1 MNNLLNVALLF
12 GLSISTTYAQD
23 KQWQMELVFKG
34 EVSPEKFENEVPEFA
49 KEFYE
54 PFLKGKMAYRNVE
67 ILTDADYSSTVVNQ
81 KAHAILNRKLAKTYS
96 YSVGDD
102 IVTAEAYNPAYKIVS
117 AKLGESEG
125 PYVQLQDMGEIE
137 SIAGITCKKA
147 KLLIK
152 NHADSAVATV
162 WYSEAVP
169 TYYLTAFSFINDLP
183 GGVLKLSLGENN
195 DLGFETTKVTNVSSA
210 ADFELPKNAK
220 VIDISGEGN
229 TSEGEDVSLFEDTF
243 PLDKSL
249 KWTMVK
255 DKDTNDEYY
264 GIKNMAGEDV
274 LPCSLFSLAYFNEQ
288 TAIVSDKDN
297 YFWLLD
303 KKGGKVNKEG
313 FDWLTPANQKLAIF
327 QKDGNFGLITQEG
340 KVLLDK
346 KENISKFLDNYLMFS
361 ENGKVGLLDENGK
374 ILLKATLLFLD
385 ADNAGNVLV
394 REKEGEE
401 TKTLDLDTFLK
412 TYVK

>member
-1 MNNLLNVALLF
+1 MNNLLSVALLF

-327 QKDGNFGLITQEG
+327 QKDGNFGLVTQEG

-374 ILLKATLLFLD
+374 ILLKANLLFLD
-385 ADNAGNVLV
+385 ADNVGNVLV

-401 TKTLDLDTFLK
+401 TKTLDLDAFLK

>member
-1 MNNLLNVALLF
+1 MNNLLKVALLF

-34 EVSPEKFENEVPEFA
+34 EVSPEKFESEVPEFA

-67 ILTDADYSSTVVNQ
+67 VLTDADYSSTVVNQ

-102 IVTAEAYNPAYKIVS
+102 VVTAEAYSPSYKIVS
-117 AKLGESEG
+117 AKLEQSEG
-125 PYVQLQDMGEIE
+125 PYVQMQDMGEIE

-152 NHADSAVATV
+152 NQADSATATV

-195 DLGFETTKVTNVSSA
+195 ELGFETTKVVNVSSMG
-210 ADFELPKNAK
+210 DFQLPKNAK
-220 VIDISGEGN
+220 VIDISGGGSN
-229 TSEGEDVSLFEDTF
+229 SEGEDVSLFEDTF

-249 KWTMVK
+249 RWTMVK

-264 GIKNMAGEDV
+264 GIKNIAGEEV
-274 LPCSLFSLAYFNEQ
+274 LPCSLFSLAYFNDQ
-288 TAIVSDKDN
+288 IAIVSDKDN

-303 KKGGKVNKEG
+303 KKGEKVNKDG

-327 QKDGNFGLITQEG
+327 QKDGNFGLVTQEG

-346 KENISKFLDNYLMFS
+346 KENISKFLDSYLMFS

-374 ILLKATLLFLD
+374 ILLKANLLFLD

-394 REKEGEE
+394 REKDGEE
-401 TKTLDLDTFLK
+401 TKTLALDTFLK

>member
-1 MNNLLNVALLF
+1 MNNLLKVALLF

-34 EVSPEKFENEVPEFA
+34 EMSPEKFENEVPEFA

-67 ILTDADYSSTVVNQ
+67 VLADADYSSTIVNR
-81 KAHAILNRKLAKTYS
+81 KAHAVLNRKLAKTYS
-96 YSVGDD
+96 YSSGDD
-102 IVTAEAYNPAYKIVS
+102 VVTAESYHPSYKIVGV
-117 AKLGESEG
+117 KPEESEG
-125 PYVQLQDMGEIE
+125 PYVQLQDMDEIE

-147 KLLIK
+147 KLFFK
-152 NHADSAVATV
+152 NNADSAIATV

-169 TYYLTAFSFINDLP
+169 TYYLTAFPFINDLP
-183 GGVLKLSLGENN
+183 GGVLKLSLGESNE
-195 DLGFETTKVTNVSSA
+195 LGFETTKVANTSFV
-210 ADFELPKNAK
+210 ADFQLPKNAK
-220 VIDISGEGN
+220 VIDISGGDN
-229 TSEGEDVSLFEDTF
+229 DSQAEDVGLFEDTF

-255 DKDTNDEYY
+255 DKNTNDEYY
-264 GIKNMAGEDV
+264 GIKNMAGEEV
-274 LPCSLFSLAYFNEQ
+274 LPCSLFSLAYFSEQ

-303 KKGGKVNKEG
+303 KKGVKVNKEG
-313 FDWLTPANQKLAIF
+313 FDWLTPANQKIAIF
-327 QKDGNFGLITQEG
+327 QKDGNFGLVTEEG
-340 KVLLDK
+340 KILLDK

-361 ENGKVGLLDENGK
+361 ENGKIGLLDEHGK
-374 ILLKATLLFLD
+374 IILKANLLFLD
-385 ADNAGNVLV
+385 ADHVGNVLI

-401 TKTLDLDTFLK
+401 TKKMDLNTFLNA
-412 TYVK
+412 YVK

>member
-1 MNNLLNVALLF
+1 MNNLLKVALLF

-34 EVSPEKFENEVPEFA
+34 EVSPEKFENDVPEFA

-67 ILTDADYSSTVVNQ
+67 VLADSDYSSTIVNQ
-81 KAHAILNRKLAKTYS
+81 KAHAVLNRKLAKTYS
-96 YSVGDD
+96 YSAGDD
-102 IVTAEAYNPAYKIVS
+102 VVTAEAYHPSYKIVGV
-117 AKLGESEG
+117 KPEESEG

-147 KLLIK
+147 KLFFK
-152 NHADSAVATV
+152 NNADSAIATV

-169 TYYLTAFSFINDLP
+169 TYYLTAFPFINDLP
-183 GGVLKLSLGENN
+183 GGVLKLSLGESNE
-195 DLGFETTKVTNVSSA
+195 LGFETTKVANTSFV
-210 ADFELPKNAK
+210 ADFQLPKNAK
-220 VIDISGEGN
+220 VIDISGGDNDSQAENVG
-229 TSEGEDVSLFEDTF
+229 LFEDTF

-249 KWTMVK
+249 KWTMIK
-255 DKDTNDEYY
+255 DKNTNDEYY
-264 GIKNMAGEDV
+264 GIKNTAGEEV
-274 LPCSLFSLAYFNEQ
+274 LPCSLFSLTYFNEE

-303 KKGGKVNKEG
+303 RKGGKVNKEG
-313 FDWLTPANQKLAIF
+313 FDWLTPANQKIAIF
-327 QKDGNFGLITQEG
+327 QKDGNFGLVTEEG
-340 KVLLDK
+340 KILLDK

-361 ENGKVGLLDENGK
+361 ENGKIGLLDEHGK
-374 ILLKATLLFLD
+374 IILKANLLFLD
-385 ADNAGNVLV
+385 ADHVGNVLV

-401 TKTLDLDTFLK
+401 TKKMDLNTFLNA
-412 TYVK
+412 YVK

>member
-1 MNNLLNVALLF
+1 MNNLLSVALLF

-327 QKDGNFGLITQEG
+327 QKDGNFGLVTQEG

-374 ILLKATLLFLD
+374 ILLKANLLFLD

-401 TKTLDLDTFLK
+401 TKTLDLDAFLK

>member
-102 IVTAEAYNPAYKIVS
+102 VVTAEAYSPSYKIVS
-117 AKLGESEG
+117 TKLGESEG

-147 KLLIK
+147 KLFIK

-195 DLGFETTKVTNVSSA
+195 DLGFETTKVINVSSVT
-210 ADFELPKNAK
+210 DFALPKNAK
-220 VIDISGEGN
+220 VIDISGGGN

-243 PLDKSL
+243 PLEKSL

-264 GIKNMAGEDV
+264 GIKSIAGEDV

-374 ILLKATLLFLD
+374 ILLKANLLFLD

>member
-67 ILTDADYSSTVVNQ
+67 ILADADYSSTVVNQ
-81 KAHAILNRKLAKTYS
+81 KAHAVLNRKLAKTYS

-102 IVTAEAYNPAYKIVS
+102 VVTAEAYSPSYKIVS
-117 AKLGESEG
+117 TKLGESEG

-147 KLLIK
+147 KLFIK

-195 DLGFETTKVTNVSSA
+195 DLGFETTKVINVSSVR
-210 ADFELPKNAK
+210 DFALPKNAK
-220 VIDISGEGN
+220 VIDISGGGN

-243 PLDKSL
+243 PLEKSL
-249 KWTMVK
+249 KWTMIK

-264 GIKNMAGEDV
+264 GIKSITGEDV

-374 ILLKATLLFLD
+374 ILLKANLLFLD

-401 TKTLDLDTFLK
+401 TKTLDLEAFLK

>member
-1 MNNLLNVALLF
+1 MNNLLSVALLF

-102 IVTAEAYNPAYKIVS
+102 VVTAEAYSPSYKIVS
-117 AKLGESEG
+117 TKLGESEG

-137 SIAGITCKKA
+137 SIAVITCKKA
-147 KLLIK
+147 KLFIK
-152 NHADSAVATV
+152 NNADSAVATV

-195 DLGFETTKVTNVSSA
+195 DLGFETTKVINVSSVT
-210 ADFELPKNAK
+210 DFALPKNAK
-220 VIDISGEGN
+220 VIDISGGGN

-327 QKDGNFGLITQEG
+327 QKDGNFGLVTQEG

>member
-1 MNNLLNVALLF
+1 MNNLLKVALLF
-12 GLSISTTYAQD
+12 GLSISTAYAQD

-34 EVSPEKFENEVPEFA
+34 EVSPEKFESEVPEFA

-67 ILTDADYSSTVVNQ
+67 VLTDADYSSTIVNQ

-102 IVTAEAYNPAYKIVS
+102 VVTAEAYSPSYKIVS
-117 AKLGESEG
+117 TKLEQSEG

-152 NHADSAVATV
+152 NQTDSAIATV

-195 DLGFETTKVTNVSSA
+195 ELGFETTKVVNVSSMG
-210 ADFELPKNAK
+210 DFQLPKNVK
-220 VIDISGEGN
+220 VIDISGGGSN
-229 TSEGEDVSLFEDTF
+229 SEGEDVSLFEDTF

-249 KWTMVK
+249 RWTMVK

-264 GIKNMAGEDV
+264 GIKNMAGEEV
-274 LPCSLFSLAYFNEQ
+274 LSCSLFSLAYFNEQ

-303 KKGGKVNKEG
+303 KKGEKVNKDG

-327 QKDGNFGLITQEG
+327 QKDGNFGLVTQEG

-346 KENISKFLDNYLMFS
+346 KENISKFLDSYLMFS

-374 ILLKATLLFLD
+374 ILLKANLLFLD

-394 REKEGEE
+394 REKDGEE
-401 TKTLDLDTFLK
+401 TKTLALDTFLK

>member
-1 MNNLLNVALLF
+1 MNNLLSVALLF

-23 KQWQMELVFKG
+23 KQWQIELVFKG

-147 KLLIK
+147 KLFIK
-152 NHADSAVATV
+152 NNADSAVATV

-220 VIDISGEGN
+220 VIDISGGGN

-327 QKDGNFGLITQEG
+327 QKDGNFGLVTQEG

-361 ENGKVGLLDENGK
+361 
-374 ILLKATLLFLD
+374 
-385 ADNAGNVLV
+385 
-394 REKEGEE
+394 
-401 TKTLDLDTFLK
+401 
-412 TYVK
+412 

>member
-1 MNNLLNVALLF
+1 MNNLLKVALLF

-34 EVSPEKFENEVPEFA
+34 EVSPEKFENDVPEFA

-67 ILTDADYSSTVVNQ
+67 VLADADYSSTIVNQ
-81 KAHAILNRKLAKTYS
+81 KAHAVLNRKLAKTYS
-96 YSVGDD
+96 YSAGDD
-102 IVTAEAYNPAYKIVS
+102 VVTAEAYHPSYKIVGV
-117 AKLGESEG
+117 KPEESEG

-147 KLLIK
+147 KLFFK
-152 NHADSAVATV
+152 NNADSAIATV

-169 TYYLTAFSFINDLP
+169 TYYLTAFPFINDLP
-183 GGVLKLSLGENN
+183 GGVLKLSLGESNE
-195 DLGFETTKVTNVSSA
+195 LGFETTKVANTSFV
-210 ADFELPKNAK
+210 ADFQLPKNAK
-220 VIDISGEGN
+220 VIDISGGDNDSQAENVG
-229 TSEGEDVSLFEDTF
+229 LFEDTF

-255 DKDTNDEYY
+255 DKNTNDEYY
-264 GIKNMAGEDV
+264 GIKNTAGEEV
-274 LPCSLFSLAYFNEQ
+274 LPCSLFSLTYFNEE

-303 KKGGKVNKEG
+303 RKGGKVNKEG
-313 FDWLTPANQKLAIF
+313 FDWLTPANQKIAIF
-327 QKDGNFGLITQEG
+327 QKDGNFGLVTEEG
-340 KVLLDK
+340 KILLDK

-361 ENGKVGLLDENGK
+361 ENGKIGLLDEHGK
-374 ILLKATLLFLD
+374 IILKANLLFLD
-385 ADNAGNVLV
+385 ADHVGNVLV

-401 TKTLDLDTFLK
+401 TKKMDLNTFLNA
-412 TYVK
+412 YVK

>member
-1 MNNLLNVALLF
+1 MNNLLKVALLF

-34 EVSPEKFENEVPEFA
+34 EMSPEKFENEVPEFA

-67 ILTDADYSSTVVNQ
+67 VLADADYSSTVVNR
-81 KAHAILNRKLAKTYS
+81 KAHAVLNRKLAKTYS
-96 YSVGDD
+96 YSSGDD
-102 IVTAEAYNPAYKIVS
+102 VVTAESYHPSYKIVGV
-117 AKLGESEG
+117 KPEESEG
-125 PYVQLQDMGEIE
+125 PYVQLQDMDEIE

-147 KLLIK
+147 KLFFK
-152 NHADSAVATV
+152 NNADSAIATV

-169 TYYLTAFSFINDLP
+169 TYYLTAFPFINDLP
-183 GGVLKLSLGENN
+183 GGVLKLSLGESNE
-195 DLGFETTKVTNVSSA
+195 LGFETTKVANTSFV
-210 ADFELPKNAK
+210 ADFQLPKNAK
-220 VIDISGEGN
+220 VIDISGGDN
-229 TSEGEDVSLFEDTF
+229 DSQAEDVGLFEDTF

-255 DKDTNDEYY
+255 DKNTNDEYY
-264 GIKNMAGEDV
+264 GIKNMAGEEV
-274 LPCSLFSLAYFNEQ
+274 FPCSLFSLAYFSEQ

-303 KKGGKVNKEG
+303 KKGVKVNKEG
-313 FDWLTPANQKLAIF
+313 FDWLTPANQKIAIF
-327 QKDGNFGLITQEG
+327 QKDGNFGLVTEEG
-340 KVLLDK
+340 EILIDK

-361 ENGKVGLLDENGK
+361 ENGKNGLLDEHGK
-374 ILLKATLLFLD
+374 IILKANLLFLD
-385 ADNAGNVLV
+385 ADHVGNVLI

-401 TKTLDLDTFLK
+401 RKKMDLNTFLNA
-412 TYVK
+412 YVK

>member
-1 MNNLLNVALLF
+1 MNNLLKVALLF

-34 EVSPEKFENEVPEFA
+34 EVSPEKFENDVPEFA

-67 ILTDADYSSTVVNQ
+67 VLADSDYSSTIVNQ
-81 KAHAILNRKLAKTYS
+81 KAHAVLNRKLAKTYS
-96 YSVGDD
+96 YSAGDD
-102 IVTAEAYNPAYKIVS
+102 VVTAEAYHPSYKIVGV
-117 AKLGESEG
+117 KPEESEG

-147 KLLIK
+147 KLFFK
-152 NHADSAVATV
+152 NNADSAIATV

-169 TYYLTAFSFINDLP
+169 TYYLTAFPFINDLP
-183 GGVLKLSLGENN
+183 GGVLKLSLGESNE
-195 DLGFETTKVTNVSSA
+195 LGFETTKVANTSFV
-210 ADFELPKNAK
+210 ADFQLPKNAK
-220 VIDISGEGN
+220 VIDISGGDNDSQAENVG
-229 TSEGEDVSLFEDTF
+229 LFEDTF

-255 DKDTNDEYY
+255 DKNTNDEYY
-264 GIKNMAGEDV
+264 GIKNTAGEEV
-274 LPCSLFSLAYFNEQ
+274 LPCSLFSLTYFNEE

-303 KKGGKVNKEG
+303 RKGGKVNKEG
-313 FDWLTPANQKLAIF
+313 FDWLTPANQKIAIF
-327 QKDGNFGLITQEG
+327 QKDGNFGLVTEEG
-340 KVLLDK
+340 KILLDK

-361 ENGKVGLLDENGK
+361 ENGKIGLLDEHGK
-374 ILLKATLLFLD
+374 IILKANLLFLD
-385 ADNAGNVLV
+385 ADHVGNVLV

-401 TKTLDLDTFLK
+401 TKKMDLNTFLNA
-412 TYVK
+412 YVK

>member
-1 MNNLLNVALLF
+1 MNNLLKVALLF
-12 GLSISTTYAQD
+12 GLSISTAYAQD

-34 EVSPEKFENEVPEFA
+34 EVSPEKFESEVPEFA

-67 ILTDADYSSTVVNQ
+67 VLTDADYSSTIVNQ

-102 IVTAEAYNPAYKIVS
+102 VVTAEAYSPSYKIVS
-117 AKLGESEG
+117 AKLERSEG

-152 NHADSAVATV
+152 NQTDSAIATV

-195 DLGFETTKVTNVSSA
+195 ELGFETTKVVNVSSMG
-210 ADFELPKNAK
+210 DFQLPKNVK
-220 VIDISGEGN
+220 VIDISGGGSN
-229 TSEGEDVSLFEDTF
+229 SEGEDVSLFEDTF

-249 KWTMVK
+249 RWTMVK

-264 GIKNMAGEDV
+264 GIKNMAGEEV
-274 LPCSLFSLAYFNEQ
+274 LSCSLFSLAYFNEQ

-303 KKGGKVNKEG
+303 KKGEKVNKDG

-327 QKDGNFGLITQEG
+327 QKDGNFGLVTQEG

-346 KENISKFLDNYLMFS
+346 KENISKFLDSYLMFS

-374 ILLKATLLFLD
+374 ILLKANLLFLD

-394 REKEGEE
+394 REKDGEE
-401 TKTLDLDTFLK
+401 TKTLALDTFLK